1 MLDRDVECRRRGYAG
16 QGMWNAGK
24 EEGICWR
31 WMRNAGKEED
41 GLECD
46 LCL

>member
-1 MLDRDVECRRRGYAG
+1 MLDRDVECRRRLGYAG
-16 QGMWNAGK
+16 QGMRK
-24 EEGICWR
+24 
-31 WMRNAGKEED
+31 ED

>member
-1 MLDRDVECRRRGYAG
+1 MLDRDVECRRRRGYAG

-24 EEGICWR
+24 EE
-31 WMRNAGKEED
+31 D
-41 GLECD
+41 GLDCS

>member
-24 EEGICWR
+24 EE
-31 WMRNAGKEED
+31 D

>member
-1 MLDRDVECRRRGYAG
+1 MLDRGCGMQEEGICWTGDVECRRRGYAG

-24 EEGICWR
+24 EE
-31 WMRNAGKEED
+31 D

>member
-1 MLDRDVECRRRGYAG
+1 MLDRDVECRRKRGYAG
-16 QGMWNAGK
+16 EGCGM
-24 EEGICWR
+24 R
-31 WMRNAGKEED
+31 KEED